1 MDYRNG
7 NRGVESEDYPH
18 MLWLESVVRL
28 GTDYSWI
35 SNGLP
40 YIRLNF
46 EGAVLP
52 PTFTST
58 ADTLC
63 NENLPYQSTVSVSDP
78 QSLPL
83 TLSATSNNPDMNL
96 SFVDNGNGTIDIT
109 TIAPDAAGLIVGDA
123 FRIRVLADNGT
134 VVNEQYYWVDV
145 TDPIGNEEIASN
157 PVNIYP
163 NPSTGILNIE
173 NAANATIKV
182 YNIIGDEVTSIEKAN
197 SNTRIDLNRFA
208 QGTYIVKVI
217 SNNNVVSKKINL
229 IK

>member
-1 MDYRNG
+1 
-7 NRGVESEDYPH
+7 
-18 MLWLESVVRL
+18 
-28 GTDYSWI
+28 
-35 SNGLP
+35 
-40 YIRLNF
+40 
-46 EGAVLP
+46 
-52 PTFTST
+52 
-58 ADTLC
+58 
-63 NENLPYQSTVSVSDP
+63 
-78 QSLPL
+78 
-83 TLSATSNNPDMNL
+83 MNL